1 MLYIDYIETGIP
13 EKIVDIED
21 LQEYLNLKNY
31 QIKVFKKVHGL
42 AEIRKEEGS
51 LTELLSAPILRIFE
65 RSNISKQ
72 EIKYIIYCHTIQ
84 NIYPFPLNIFNEI
97 SEICNINNTVNF
109 SLNQQNCAS
118 SLVGLEI
125 ADSLL
130 RNAKVNDKVLLIM
143 GEKVFNPIMQVIQN
157 TTILGEASAAVIL
170 SNNSK
175 KNIKFI
181 KTYTKVLG
189 RYAEGIGINQ
199 EKQKQFEKEYIP
211 TLTALIKDMLNDQN
225 LDLSKISL
233 ILPHNVNISSWR
245 QLSKSLDIPIQKI
258 YLKNVSKYG
267 HCFCADPFLNLESVI
282 EEGILKKGD
291 YFLMVSVGLGA
302 TFAVSLFQF

>member
-1 MLYIDYIETGIP
+1 M
-13 EKIVDIED
+13 
-21 LQEYLNLKNY
+21 
-31 QIKVFKKVHGL
+31 

-157 TTILGEASAAVIL
+157 TTILGKLQLL
-170 SNNSK
+170 SFYQ
-175 KNIKFI
+175 II
-181 KTYTKVLG
+181 V
-189 RYAEGIGINQ
+189 R
-199 EKQKQFEKEYIP
+199 
-211 TLTALIKDMLNDQN
+211 
-225 LDLSKISL
+225 KI
-233 ILPHNVNISSWR
+233 
-245 QLSKSLDIPIQKI
+245 
-258 YLKNVSKYG
+258 
-267 HCFCADPFLNLESVI
+267 
-282 EEGILKKGD
+282 
-291 YFLMVSVGLGA
+291 
-302 TFAVSLFQF
+302 